1 MKKIL
6 LLLVCLLG
14 TSATIFAQTKVVA
27 HRGYWDTAGS
37 YENSIA
43 SLNKAGEVGV
53 FGSEFDVHITADNI
67 LVVNHDPT
75 IHKVPI
81 QTSTYAEL
89 KDLTL
94 GNGEKLPTLE
104 QYLEA
109 GTKIPNMRM
118 VLEIKSN
125 KRTVMEDRSVLG
137 ILNMVRKYGL
147 EDRTDYIAFS
157 MNVCKELVKLAP
169 AADVYYLNGD
179 VSPADLKELGMAGLD
194 YHFNKLK
201 EHPEWIKEAHDL
213 GMKVNVWTVDDV
225 EMMKEFIAQGVDF
238 ITTNKPVECLKLVK

>member
-6 LLLVCLLG
+6 LLLACLLG
-14 TSATIFAQTKVVA
+14 TSATVFAQTKVVA

-81 QTSTYAEL
+81 QTSTYDEL

-169 AADVYYLNGD
+169 AADV
-179 VSPADLKELGMAGLD
+179 
-194 YHFNKLK
+194 
-201 EHPEWIKEAHDL
+201 
-213 GMKVNVWTVDDV
+213 T
-225 EMMKEFIAQGVDF
+225 
-238 ITTNKPVECLKLVK
+238 LVQPI